1 MGAGVFH
8 VRVRDGIG
16 CRHPAKATR
25 SSSPPTWAEC
35 ALVGVYRG
43 PGACVRVV
51 VCCGVWPACWQDTL
65 PFAGAWMTAVQ
76 DGCCVACAALLV
88 LSSLSGD

>member
-25 SSSPPTWAEC
+25 SSSPPTRPVLGC
-35 ALVGVYRG
+35 VGVGRSWCVC
-43 PGACVRVV
+43 ACVCCVD
-51 VCCGVWPACWQDTL
+51 VCCWQDPYAL
-65 PFAGAWMTAVQ
+65 QRVLDRVWMTAVQ
-76 DGCCVACAALLV
+76 DGW
-88 LSSLSGD
+88 